1 MRVGGW
7 WSGGGGEII
16 QGRKNGKCSLP
27 EEGTSWVYWRRPR
40 LSQEVQERYVLLLLF
55 VCLFN
60 FEKSHFVDKV

>member
-1 MRVGGW
+1 MRVGDW
-7 WSGGGGEII
+7 WSGRDGESI

-27 EEGTSWVYWRRPR
+27 EERTSWVYWRPM
-40 LSQEVQERYVLLLLF
+40 LSKLVQEKYVLLLLF